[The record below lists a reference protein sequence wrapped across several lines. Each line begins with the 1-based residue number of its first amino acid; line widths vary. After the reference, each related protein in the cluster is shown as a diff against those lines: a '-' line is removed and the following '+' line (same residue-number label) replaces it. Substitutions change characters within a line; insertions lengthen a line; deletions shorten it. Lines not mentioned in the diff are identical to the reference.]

1 MGWPLRGDRMVSLAV
16 ELGLA
21 AGVVGGPWAG
31 VALIVSL
38 ACPVGRLRLA
48 AKWPAVSRCRSM
60 LCRFPNEVV
69 MVAMVQVRR
78 PSAGQ
83 AYYRRKPAEGE
94 SPKEALRWLK
104 RRLSDAVYRCLLADQ
119 LRCPSQT
126 TAACHPVTFSERS
139 EAILAPQGLHG
150 T

>member
-1 MGWPLRGDRMVSLAV
+1 MVHGLACHLICWEKLAV
-16 ELGLA
+16 I
-21 AGVVGGPWAG
+21 GGPWAG
-31 VALIVSL
+31 VALIVKL
-38 ACPVGRLRLA
+38 TGPVGRSRLA

-119 LRCPSQT
+119 HLRVS
-126 TAACHPVTFSERS
+126 PVGSGS
-139 EAILAPQGLHG
+139 P
-150 T
+150 